1 MEKFTPLTKI
11 LHCRRQW
18 RHGQISPLRK
28 KLPWMITPTLLYWVA
43 GQSISLRN
51 LNRKIGL
58 IKYSITYIGY
68 FRDQFQTLCSFISP
82 LSCTS
87 VAQLWCWFSLKFG
100 FSFSFV
106 RLITGLQNNLL
117 GWQLLMKQPE
127 QSCPQHSL
135 SQFSNLD
142 QQHNFLVKKRK
153 TKPFCL
159 SLGYL
164 QTRAH

>member
-1 MEKFTPLTKI
+1 M
-11 LHCRRQW
+11 
-18 RHGQISPLRK
+18 
-28 KLPWMITPTLLYWVA
+28 
-43 GQSISLRN
+43 
-51 LNRKIGL
+51 
-58 IKYSITYIGY
+58 GY
-68 FRDQFQTLCSFISP
+68 FQDQFQTLCSFISP

-87 VAQLWCWFSLKFG
+87 VAQLWFWFSLKFG

-142 QQHNFLVKKRK
+142 QQHKFLAKKRK
-153 TKPFCL
+153 SKPFCL
-159 SLGYL
+159 SFGYL
-164 QTRAH
+164 QTRAHQALNKSECVLCRQYLGLLWIHLFFLFCPESFGRIPIFCNCVLFGEHLWNVVFD